1 MAPLRETFAT
11 GSILHQFGGL
21 DCLTL
26 PRLWVTSKRAPPI
39 IEGDGGRRFAAAEY
53 VVELLCAN
61 YNTERSGIFQNEK
74 RSGFLPPSHSF
85 LFGYSFLAQSMA
97 LPQPYS

>member
-11 GSILHQFGGL
+11 GSILHKFGRL

-39 IEGDGGRRFAAAEY
+39 IEGDGWRRFAGAG
-53 VVELLCAN
+53 VPRV
-61 YNTERSGIFQNEK
+61 SP
-74 RSGFLPPSHSF
+74 LP
-85 LFGYSFLAQSMA
+85 
-97 LPQPYS
+97 

>member
-39 IEGDGGRRFAAAEY
+39 IEGDGGRRFAAG
-53 VVELLCAN
+53 VISIDVSSLC
-61 YNTERSGIFQNEK
+61 S
-74 RSGFLPPSHSF
+74 
-85 LFGYSFLAQSMA
+85 
-97 LPQPYS
+97 